1 MRPADTSPEA
11 WKQYLDILR
20 RMTPEE
26 KLKRAFEL
34 SRLARSFAEAGLRE
48 RHPHA
53 GAREISLLRARQE
66 WGSALFQ
73 KVYGD
78 VPPNDGPG

>member
-11 WKQYLDILR
+11 WKVYLDLLR
-20 RMTPEE
+20 RATPEE
-26 KLKRAFEL
+26 KLQRAIEL
-34 SRLARSFAEAGLRE
+34 SQLVRSFAEAGMRE

-53 GAREISLLRARQE
+53 GAKEIFFRRVRKE
-66 WGSALFQ
+66 WGPALFR

-78 VPPNDGPG
+78 VLPDDGPD